1 MLFKSTMALT
11 LIQALARFG
20 LAEFRP
26 GQREIIESVL
36 DGKPTIAVLPTGAGK
51 SLCFQLPAVALEGL
65 AIVVSP
71 LISLMKDQVDA
82 LEQRGI
88 PAAFIN
94 SSISADERHERLRR
108 AVSGELR
115 LLYVAPERFRAPNF
129 AASLARAKPTLF
141 AVDEAHCMVE
151 WGHDFR
157 PDYARLGEIHR
168 ELGAPR
174 LVALTA
180 TATPDVRASI
190 GRQLGMQSPSVFVRG
205 FDRANL
211 RLEVMPVQGG
221 DDKLRRCLHLL
232 DEPPARGQPA
242 IVYAATR
249 KKAEQVAQ
257 NLRRA
262 RIKARAYHA
271 GLADVERAEVQ
282 ERWMAN
288 DVRVVVATNAFGMG
302 VDKRD
307 VRLVIHHELPGSAEA
322 YYQEAGRAGRDGEPA
337 RCVLLFNHSDV
348 RLREFL
354 ITSAGDNG
362 PRPAAVIEAEHDRL
376 RAMMSYAYARSC
388 RRAFLLDYFGD
399 ETHRCADRAE
409 QPCDNCRAIGGDAEI
424 SDEEQLLVR
433 KVLSCI
439 ARVDGRFGRKR
450 IALCLEGSDA
460 QDVTDAGLD
469 RLSTYGVLRGRPHAW
484 VMDLLGT
491 LEAADLV
498 VSDGDDYPCIGLTP
512 RGREVMHD
520 RARMPAALP
529 RERKAAKTPRSQPL
543 ETDDLPVDEALFA
556 RLRALRSRLASD
568 EKLPAYCIFHDRT
581 LVALARARPSTIDQL
596 DLVPG
601 VGPTKKAKYG
611 AAVLAALQDVR
622 HDGAVLEEPDPRG
635 PD

>member
-1 MLFKSTMALT
+1 MLFKSAMALT
-11 LIQALARFG
+11 LDQALSRFG
-20 LAEFRP
+20 LREFRP

-65 AIVVSP
+65 AVVVSP

-82 LEQRGI
+82 LLARQI

-94 SSISADERHERLRR
+94 SSIAPDEREARLRA
-108 AVSGELR
+108 AVRGELR
-115 LLYVAPERFRAPNF
+115 LLYVAPERFRVPGFTAM
-129 AASLARAKPTLF
+129 LARARPGLF

-157 PDYARLGEIHR
+157 PDYARLGDVHA

-180 TATPDVRASI
+180 TATPDVRQSI
-190 GRQLGMQSPSVFVRG
+190 GVRLRMQAPSVFVRG

-211 RLEVMPVQGG
+211 RLEVLAVQGA
-221 DDKLRRCLHLL
+221 DDKLRRCLQLL
-232 DEPPARGQPA
+232 GDPEARGRPA

-249 KKAEQVAQ
+249 KKAEQVAGAIS
-257 NLRRA
+257 RA
-262 RIKARAYHA
+262 GIKARAYHA
-271 GLADVERAEVQ
+271 GLPDVERADVQ
-282 ERWMAN
+282 DRWMA
-288 DVRVVVATNAFGMG
+288 DEVRVVVATNAFGMG

-322 YYQEAGRAGRDGEPA
+322 YYQEAGRAGRDGQPA

-354 ITSAGDNG
+354 ITSSGDNG
-362 PRPAAVIEAEHDRL
+362 PRPESVIEAERERL
-376 RAMMSYAYARSC
+376 RAMMSYAYARGC

-399 ETHRCADRAE
+399 EAHRCADSAE
-409 QPCDNCRAIGGDAEI
+409 QPCDNCRGRAGDADI

-433 KVLSCI
+433 KVLSCV
-439 ARVDGRFGRKR
+439 ARLDGGFGRKR

-460 QDVTDAGLD
+460 REVIDAGLQ
-469 RLSTYGVLRGRPHAW
+469 RISTYGVLRGRPHPW

-491 LEAADLV
+491 LEAAGLI
-498 VSDGDDYPCIGLTP
+498 VSDGEEYPCMRLTP
-512 RGREVMHD
+512 AGREVMHD
-520 RARMPAALP
+520 RARMPVALP
-529 RERKAAKTPRSQPL
+529 SERRQGRVASPL
-543 ETDDLPVDEALFA
+543 KSVDDGDELPVDEAVFA
-556 RLRALRSRLASD
+556 RLRALRSRLASE

-581 LVALARARPSTIDQL
+581 LRALARARPSTMDQL
-596 DLVPG
+596 AMIPG
-601 VGPTKKAKYG
+601 VGPTKRAKYG
-611 AAVLAALQDVR
+611 EAFITALRDETAVLADP
-622 HDGAVLEEPDPRG
+622 EPRG